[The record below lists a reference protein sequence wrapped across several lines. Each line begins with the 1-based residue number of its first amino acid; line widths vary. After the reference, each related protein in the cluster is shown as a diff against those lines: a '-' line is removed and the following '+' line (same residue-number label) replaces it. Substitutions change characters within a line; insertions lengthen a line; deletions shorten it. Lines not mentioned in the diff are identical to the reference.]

1 MMKPY
6 LALSYRNQGLSMVEL
21 LVALAI
27 SSILLLGIS
36 TIFLDSRKTDRL
48 GVSLSRIQETGR
60 FAINFLAKDIRMA
73 GYQGCVD
80 PEALEISIIAQNAP
94 TTNLFE
100 SSLRGFEVDD
110 ATWANGEEFDN
121 TDIETDALIGSD
133 VISIQGA
140 SVADTQL
147 TGNMLPNNANIQIT
161 TNPMG
166 FVKNDIVII
175 ADCES
180 ADMFRITN
188 NPSGGNIT
196 LTHAGGTNTQSKLS
210 SVYTTDASIMSFE
223 SVVYYVANTGRT
235 NAQGD
240 AINALYRQTDLLID
254 ADPAD
259 PPTNIEFLKEELV
272 EGVDSM
278 QILYGERL
286 ANGNIHYVPAD
297 EIVGADM
304 TTVESIR
311 LGLLISSIERVQEAD
326 DNLSYELPGET
337 IAPVGTAGA
346 TVTHAID
353 QRIRRDFS
361 ATINLRNRL

>member
-6 LALSYRNQGLSMVEL
+6 LALPYRNQGLSMVEL

-60 FAINFLAKDIRMA
+60 FAVNFLAKDIRMA

-80 PEALEISIIAQNAP
+80 PTALEINIIAQNAP

-166 FVKNDIVII
+166 FEKNDIVII

-223 SVVYYVANTGRT
+223 SITYYVANTGRT
-235 NAQGD
+235 NARGD
-240 AINALYRQTDLLID
+240 AINALYRQTDLLD
-254 ADPAD
+254 DSVA
-259 PPTNIEFLKEELV
+259 TNARFLREELV

-286 ANGNIHYVPAD
+286 TNGNIHYVPAD
-297 EIVGADM
+297 EIVGPDM
-304 TTVESIR
+304 TTVEGIR
-311 LGLLISSIERVQEAD
+311 LGLLISSVERVQEAD

-337 IAPVGTAGA
+337 IAPLGTAGA

>member
-1 MMKPY
+1 
-6 LALSYRNQGLSMVEL
+6 MVEL

-27 SSILLLGIS
+27 SSILLLGMS
-36 TIFLDSRKTDRL
+36 TIFLESRKTDNL

-60 FAINFLAKDIRMA
+60 FAIDFLAKDVRMA
-73 GYQGCVD
+73 SYQGCVD
-80 PEALEISIIAQNAP
+80 PGELDINIIAQNVP
-94 TTNLFE
+94 TGNMFST
-100 SSLRGFEVDD
+100 SLRGFEVDNG
-110 ATWANGEEFDN
+110 TWANGEEFDN

-133 VISIQGA
+133 VIAIQGG
-140 SVADTQL
+140 SVAATQL
-147 TGNMLPNNANIQIT
+147 TGNMAPNNANIQIT
-161 TNPMG
+161 QNPMG
-166 FVKNDIVII
+166 FEQNDIVII

-188 NPSGGNIT
+188 SPSGGT

-210 SVYTTDASIMSFE
+210 SIYTTDASIMSFE

-235 NAQGD
+235 NVRGD
-240 AINALYRQTDLLID
+240 TINALYRQTDLLD
-254 ADPAD
+254 DNAPNNDR
-259 PPTNIEFLKEELV
+259 FLREELV

-286 ANGNIHYVPAD
+286 ASGNIHYVPAD
-297 EIVGADM
+297 EIVGPDM
-304 TTVESIR
+304 TTVEGIR
-311 LGLLISSIERVQEAD
+311 LGLLISSVERVQEAN

-337 IAPVGTAGA
+337 IAPIGTAGA